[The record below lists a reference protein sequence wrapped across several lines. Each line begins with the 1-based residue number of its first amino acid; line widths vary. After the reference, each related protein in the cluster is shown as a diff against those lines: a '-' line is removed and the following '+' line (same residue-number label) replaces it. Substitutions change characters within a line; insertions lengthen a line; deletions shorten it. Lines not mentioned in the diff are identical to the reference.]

1 MAGNT
6 IGTLFKL
13 TTFGESH
20 GTSIGGIIDGCPP
33 SISLDLEA
41 IQKDLDRRKPGQS
54 AIVTQRKESDT
65 VKFLSGIFEG
75 KTTGTPIGF
84 VIENENQKSKDY
96 SHIKDSFRP
105 SHADYVYQQ
114 KYGIRDYRG
123 GGRSSARET
132 ACRVVAG
139 AVAKQV
145 ISSIKIYA
153 FTSSVG
159 DLFIDKPY
167 QDLDFSKID
176 ANDVR
181 CPDSTTAEKMI
192 EKNIRTNNEFYIA
205 PVYNEMIR
213 DGEKILHY
221 PIAEMRGLGTPEDL
235 SRFLEN
241 INKNKPSVILIAGVN
256 GVGKTTTIGKLGK
269 ILGQNNKKIVL
280 GAADTFRAAAVSQLE
295 VWAKRINADIIKS
308 EEGADPASVAYKA
321 LDHAKKNN
329 FDYLLID
336 TAGRLQNKKNL
347 MDEFKK
353 ITKVL
358 KKIDSNAP
366 HETFLILDATTGQS
380 AISQVEEF
388 KKISPITGI
397 IMTKL
402 DGTAKGGILLAIG
415 KKFKLPI
422 IALGMGEK
430 EDDLQ
435 TFNSE
440 YFSNALMQF

>member
-1 MAGNT
+1 MS
-6 IGTLFKL
+6 IFDKFKL
-13 TTFGESH
+13 GLSKSSKNLSS
-20 GTSIGGIIDGCPP
+20 G
-33 SISLDLEA
+33 LNDL
-41 IQKDLDRRKPGQS
+41 
-54 AIVTQRKESDT
+54 
-65 VKFLSGIFEG
+65 IF
-75 KTTGTPIGF
+75 K
-84 VIENENQKSKDY
+84 K
-96 SHIKDSFRP
+96 
-105 SHADYVYQQ
+105 
-114 KYGIRDYRG
+114 
-123 GGRSSARET
+123 
-132 ACRVVAG
+132 
-139 AVAKQV
+139 
-145 ISSIKIYA
+145 
-153 FTSSVG
+153 
-159 DLFIDKPY
+159 
-167 QDLDFSKID
+167 KID
-176 ANDVR
+176 ENMLNELEDFLIQSDVGVESAKELREKFANTKVN
-181 CPDSTTAEKMI
+181 PKTVEKDEI
-192 EKNIRTNNEFYIA
+192 FKIFSNYVSEILKPLEKN
-205 PVYNEMIR
+205 
-213 DGEKILHY
+213 
-221 PIAEMRGLGTPEDL
+221 
-235 SRFLEN
+235 LEN

-308 EEGADPASVAYKA
+308 DEGADPASVAYKA

-380 AISQVEEF
+380 AINQVEEF
-388 KKISPITGI
+388 KKISQITGI

>member
-1 MAGNT
+1 MS
-6 IGTLFKL
+6 IFDKFKL
-13 TTFGESH
+13 GLSKSSKNLSS
-20 GTSIGGIIDGCPP
+20 G
-33 SISLDLEA
+33 LNDL
-41 IQKDLDRRKPGQS
+41 
-54 AIVTQRKESDT
+54 
-65 VKFLSGIFEG
+65 IF
-75 KTTGTPIGF
+75 K
-84 VIENENQKSKDY
+84 K
-96 SHIKDSFRP
+96 
-105 SHADYVYQQ
+105 
-114 KYGIRDYRG
+114 
-123 GGRSSARET
+123 
-132 ACRVVAG
+132 
-139 AVAKQV
+139 
-145 ISSIKIYA
+145 
-153 FTSSVG
+153 
-159 DLFIDKPY
+159 
-167 QDLDFSKID
+167 KID
-176 ANDVR
+176 ENMLNELEDFLIQSDVGVESAKELREKFANTKVNLKTVGKDEIFKIFSNYVSEILK
-181 CPDSTTAEKMI
+181 PL
-192 EKNIRTNNEFYIA
+192 EKN
-205 PVYNEMIR
+205 
-213 DGEKILHY
+213 
-221 PIAEMRGLGTPEDL
+221 
-235 SRFLEN
+235 LEN

-308 EEGADPASVAYKA
+308 DEGADPASVAYKA

-422 IALGMGEK
+422 IALSMGEK

>member
-1 MAGNT
+1 MS
-6 IGTLFKL
+6 IFDKFKL
-13 TTFGESH
+13 GLSKSSKNLSS
-20 GTSIGGIIDGCPP
+20 G
-33 SISLDLEA
+33 LNDL
-41 IQKDLDRRKPGQS
+41 
-54 AIVTQRKESDT
+54 
-65 VKFLSGIFEG
+65 IF
-75 KTTGTPIGF
+75 K
-84 VIENENQKSKDY
+84 K
-96 SHIKDSFRP
+96 
-105 SHADYVYQQ
+105 
-114 KYGIRDYRG
+114 
-123 GGRSSARET
+123 
-132 ACRVVAG
+132 
-139 AVAKQV
+139 
-145 ISSIKIYA
+145 
-153 FTSSVG
+153 
-159 DLFIDKPY
+159 
-167 QDLDFSKID
+167 KID
-176 ANDVR
+176 ENMLNELEDFLIQSDVGVESAKELREKFANTKVNPKTVGKDEIFKIFSNYVSEILK
-181 CPDSTTAEKMI
+181 PL
-192 EKNIRTNNEFYIA
+192 EKN
-205 PVYNEMIR
+205 
-213 DGEKILHY
+213 
-221 PIAEMRGLGTPEDL
+221 
-235 SRFLEN
+235 LEN

-308 EEGADPASVAYKA
+308 DEGADPASVAYKA

-358 KKIDSNAP
+358 KKIDSSAP
-366 HETFLILDATTGQS
+366 HEIFLILDATTGQS
-380 AISQVEEF
+380 AINQVEEF
-388 KKISPITGI
+388 KKITPITGI

-415 KKFKLPI
+415 RKFKLPI
-422 IALGMGEK
+422 VALGMGEK